1 MFRIFWQVWIREMG
15 KKDYQNAKKRKK
27 KTNSKQWNLWRILDF
42 KCFYFLEKYSMIFQ
56 NSFIKS
62 QIHRIKN
69 IKISRIFSQVHID
82 EIVKNYKK
90 NKL

>member
-1 MFRIFWQVWIREMG
+1 
-15 KKDYQNAKKRKK
+15 
-27 KTNSKQWNLWRILDF
+27 
-42 KCFYFLEKYSMIFQ
+42 MIFQ